1 MHAAPV
7 ISVYLCSL
15 PNHKYLQMPHPLLTV
30 CKSGNTMICL
40 SWKIQLAELYSVEC
54 LLANSLLPA
63 TGKRGSG
70 VALGRKYWFGFVV
83 EVDIVSCAIQE
94 QIEAPL
100 EGLC

>member
-1 MHAAPV
+1 M
-7 ISVYLCSL
+7 
-15 PNHKYLQMPHPLLTV
+15 
-30 CKSGNTMICL
+30 
-40 SWKIQLAELYSVEC
+40 EC